1 MKNKYP
7 EYSFVNITD
16 EAGEWIINYTWPG
29 NVRQLIKHIKLA
41 FFIAAFNSDD
51 INIETLKFIGLIRPN
66 AIPNIDKQ
74 EQTDNESVGE
84 SKKSNSEINPYKE
97 LYKVNIFKD
106 FKIKEMFKNI
116 EKDYLTDMLKKEIK
130 QKDIAKMLGL
140 RNQQDISYRK
150 KKYNIQI

>member
-1 MKNKYP
+1 M
-7 EYSFVNITD
+7 
-16 EAGEWIINYTWPG
+16 
-29 NVRQLIKHIKLA
+29 
-41 FFIAAFNSDD
+41 IAAFNSDD
-51 INIETLKFIGLIRPN
+51 INIETLKFSGLIKPN
-66 AIPNIDKQ
+66 DILLIDKQ